1 MRHAL
6 IVGARGVGKS
16 TLIRRV
22 LRELNVPYFGY
33 ETKKEKHL
41 TDPIHGDPIYIYPA
55 GAEHVQRPDNLLG
68 YCKQQRPEVHAAAF
82 DRHAPGLTRVPEG
95 TRLILMDEIGFME
108 TASAAFC
115 GAIMGHLDGEIPV
128 LAAVKHNDMPF
139 LEQVRGHEHC
149 RCFRI
154 TEENRDALFPEVLA
168 FLRAQ
173 LEERQA

>member
-22 LRELNVPYFGY
+22 LRELNIPYFGY

-82 DRHAPGLTRVPEG
+82 DRHAPALTRVPEG
-95 TRLILMDEIGFME
+95 RRSM
-108 TASAAFC
+108 TAPSGLSRRFSLPPEVTI
-115 GAIMGHLDGEIPV
+115 IMGS
-128 LAAVKHNDMPF
+128 
-139 LEQVRGHEHC
+139 
-149 RCFRI
+149 I
-154 TEENRDALFPEVLA
+154 TSKG
-168 FLRAQ
+168 
-173 LEERQA
+173 